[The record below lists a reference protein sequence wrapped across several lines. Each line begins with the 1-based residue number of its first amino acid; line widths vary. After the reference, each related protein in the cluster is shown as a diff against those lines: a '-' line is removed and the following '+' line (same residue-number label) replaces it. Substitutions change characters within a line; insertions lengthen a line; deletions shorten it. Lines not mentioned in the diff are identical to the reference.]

1 MYVMIC
7 STQNGRIKRTTFKLV
22 LHDRRNTD
30 DPITMD
36 QGSIAQRPGHASI
49 VKQHGPIY
57 QSVASQARKLT
68 RANERALTAL
78 DRKSVV
84 PRSPNSAAGVGGFVV
99 SQAQNDRR
107 KTK

>member
-7 STQNGRIKRTTFKLV
+7 PTQNGRIKRTTFKLV
-22 LHDRRNTD
+22 LNDRRNID

-36 QGSIAQRPGHASI
+36 HGSIDLRPGQASI
-49 VKQHGPIY
+49 VKHQGPIY
-57 QSVASQARKLT
+57 CRVASQARKLT

-84 PRSPNSAAGVGGFVV
+84 P
-99 SQAQNDRR
+99 
-107 KTK
+107 